1 MIKADLIAQ
10 KEKYTAKVMHGYY
23 ERKIDN
29 DTQIDKHLSSYWWK
43 DKYITSQ
50 PENCLSAMEDK
61 ELPTKC
67 LKNKRARDWKNPWLH
82 EINVDCV
89 LPALKM

>member
-1 MIKADLIAQ
+1 MWIPKYLSKQLIKADLIAQ

-29 DTQIDKHLSSYWWK
+29 NTQIDKHLSSYWRK

-67 LKNKRARDWKNPWLH
+67 LKNKRARDSGKTP
-82 EINVDCV
+82 DCM
-89 LPALKM
+89 K

>member
-1 MIKADLIAQ
+1 MIKVDLIVQ
-10 KEKYTAKVMHGYY
+10 KERYTAKVMHGYY

-29 DTQIDKHLSSYWWK
+29 DTQIDKHLSSYWRK

-50 PENCLSAMEDK
+50 PENCLSAIEDE

-67 LKNKRARDWKNPWLH
+67 LKNKRARDSGKTP
-82 EINVDCV
+82 DCM
-89 LPALKM
+89 K